1 MSTLKTMAPL
11 PLLDGRDGAPTE
23 ASRASSSR
31 PEPGEVELE
40 TGTLT
45 DSASM
50 WSRKLMGQSVALRER
65 RRDADG
71 GFPATAS
78 TARFSRAG
86 RNSGGNI

>member
-1 MSTLKTMAPL
+1 MSTLKTIAPL
-11 PLLDGRDGAPTE
+11 PLLDSREGAPTE

-50 WSRKLMGQSVALRER
+50 WSRKLIGQSVALKER
-65 RRDADG
+65 KRDADG
-71 GFPATAS
+71 GFTTAS
-78 TARFSRAG
+78 TARFSREG